1 MGTVVE
7 IRVYD
12 ESPERYDEAVSDA
25 FAEMAAVEKLMSPHL
40 PESEISRLSS
50 ASEPFR
56 VSGQTLEVLQIAQEV
71 TIASHGAFNA
81 ALGRLI
87 NLWGFAEGE
96 PQLPAD
102 IEIEKALEDVGLTS
116 FSIENSTVT
125 KKSPQL
131 AIDLGGVAKGYAI
144 DRAIAVLT
152 AAGVRH
158 ASVNAGGDM
167 RLLGDRSG
175 VAWRIGIQH
184 PRQTGT
190 VLARLNLSDRSVVTS
205 GDYERFFE
213 KDGVR
218 YHHVLGP
225 DEGLTLLQA
234 TADVEGLIVV
244 ADGSVVMTPGLQE
257 FIEWP

>member
-1 MGTVVE
+1 MPRSITIALFIVFLFLTLLFLRREDSGPLSRTRIMMGTVVE

-131 AIDLGGVAKGYAI
+131 AIDLGGVAKG
-144 DRAIAVLT
+144 
-152 AAGVRH
+152 AARMARVRF
-158 ASVNAGGDM
+158 
-167 RLLGDRSG
+167 
-175 VAWRIGIQH
+175 W
-184 PRQTGT
+184 
-190 VLARLNLSDRSVVTS
+190 
-205 GDYERFFE
+205 
-213 KDGVR
+213 
-218 YHHVLGP
+218 
-225 DEGLTLLQA
+225 
-234 TADVEGLIVV
+234 
-244 ADGSVVMTPGLQE
+244 
-257 FIEWP
+257 